1 MSLTPEEIQTQ
12 RAYNSLAPNRNSTRG
27 DPSTWLREHEFFS
40 RLILKGR
47 VLDLGCGGG
56 RDALLLRPRSLY
68 VGLDLSQPM
77 LTQARMLAPTA
88 QFVRADMY
96 ALPFSDDSF
105 QGCWAAA
112 SLLHIPKRRI
122 RQVLAEIR
130 RVTSGICFIAV
141 KEGDGEVMLAEKND
155 PTLAR
160 FYAFWRPKELAGVLS
175 DSGFGVMQFGLREIE
190 GTSYLTVFTV
200 SA

>member
-12 RAYNSLAPNRNSTRG
+12 LAYNRLAADRNTTKG
-27 DPSTWLREHEFFS
+27 DPSTWKHEYELFS
-40 RLILKGR
+40 RLILYGR

-56 RDALLLRPRSLY
+56 RDALLLQSRSLY
-68 VGLDLSQPM
+68 VGLDLSQAM
-77 LTQARMLAPTA
+77 LAQARLLAPTEL
-88 QFVRADMY
+88 FVRGDMY
-96 ALPFSDDSF
+96 TLPFTADSF

-130 RVTSGICFIAV
+130 RVTNGICFIAV
-141 KEGDGEVMLAEKND
+141 KEGDGEVMLSETGD
-155 PTLAR
+155 PSLAR

-175 DSGFGVMQFGLREIE
+175 DSGFGVMQFGMREIE